1 MAKYVYIYHS
11 TNTAPPTPE
20 MMQAWGE
27 WLAGLGDKLTDAGSP
42 LAGPNKGVLRGGKAE
57 KAADSVIGYA
67 AVDASS
73 LDEAMDMAKG
83 NPLASAEGCEV
94 RVYEA
99 GQM

>member
-11 TNTAPPTPE
+11 TNTTPPTPD
-20 MMQAWGE
+20 MMAAWGK
-27 WLAGLGDKLTDAGSP
+27 WLEELGDKLADAGSP

-57 KAADSVIGYA
+57 KEADSVIGYA
-67 AVDASS
+67 VVDADD
-73 LDEAMDMAKG
+73 LDTAMEMAKG
-83 NPLASAEGCEV
+83 NPLASAENCEV

>member
-11 TNTAPPTPE
+11 TNTTPPTPE

-27 WLAGLGDKLTDAGSP
+27 WLAGLGSKLTDAGSP

-57 KAADSVIGYA
+57 EEADSVIGYA
-67 AVDASS
+67 VVDAENLSQ
-73 LDEAMDMAKG
+73 AMEMAKG
-83 NPLASAEGCEV
+83 NPLATAENCEV